1 MPKAGAQIVRV
12 TKVVLDVLKPHQP
25 TILELSRLLGELSGV
40 RSVRTVLREV
50 DADTETVVLSIEGPA
65 LDYNVV
71 LDVIRGCSASVHSVD
86 EVSVEKAEE
95 GVH

>member
-1 MPKAGAQIVRV
+1 VPKPGGNVVRV

-25 TILELSRLLGELSGV
+25 TILELSKLLGELAGV
-40 RSVRTVLREV
+40 RSVHTVLREV

-65 LDYNVV
+65 LDYNAV
-71 LDVIRGCSASVHSVD
+71 LDIIRGCSASVHSVD
-86 EVSVEKAEE
+86 EVSVEKVEE

>member
-1 MPKAGAQIVRV
+1 MPKAGARIVRV

-25 TILELSRLLGELSGV
+25 TILELSRLISELAGV
-40 RSVRTVLREV
+40 KSVHTVLREV
-50 DADTETVVLSIEGPA
+50 DADTETVVLTIEGPA
-65 LDYNVV
+65 LDYNVL

-86 EVSVEKAEE
+86 EVSVEKLDE